1 MFGYQETRKEVDKL
15 PMKEEPISAQ
25 LGTVRNWMQP
35 TMVEQSGGRRV
46 LPNISHSFL
55 LFIMKIDIF
64 NVLPVCGY
72 YFRKTTQEY

>member
-35 TMVEQSGGRRV
+35 TMVEQSAGRRV
-46 LPNISHSFL
+46 LPNISH
-55 LFIMKIDIF
+55 LFNFHLED
-64 NVLPVCGY
+64 
-72 YFRKTTQEY
+72 